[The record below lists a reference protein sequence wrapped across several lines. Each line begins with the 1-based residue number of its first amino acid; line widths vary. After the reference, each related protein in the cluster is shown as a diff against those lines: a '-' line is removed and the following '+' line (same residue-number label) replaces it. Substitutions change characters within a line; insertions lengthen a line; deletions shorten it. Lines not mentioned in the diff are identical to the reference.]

1 MEEQVRKWL
10 QQEFSETYKDMAEE
24 CGAIMPE
31 EWVKPEI
38 EAEIK
43 AIRKKLSLK
52 NFELIAEDE
61 TPDKSKSQVVDLT
74 DLNFTTVDP
83 EGCHDMDDAIFTKVD
98 ENGDYVVYVA
108 IANVAKAVDLN
119 SRIGQLYLK
128 GGFTFYTP
136 LQAYHILPPEL
147 SSEICSLSPNEV
159 RHAFVSKIVIDH
171 TTGKPIEG
179 QERFYDAII
188 KSKAKL
194 SYEQAEE
201 ISEGFSKEQAHQIF
215 QKSKAG
221 KELSLEEQVLLN
233 KLAGEKIRKA
243 FIERGYICFE
253 HQDEFEIGLDD
264 QGRFD
269 YQLKKRLDYQNV
281 IEEFMITAN
290 EAVARFCYDNNI
302 PNIYRIHHAPDD
314 EQAQN
319 ILAAGKQLG
328 ILSVNID
335 NLNSSSLQE
344 MLSNAREYNDDKIS
358 IISDFLLRNQNSASY
373 ELSIDSNENYYE
385 GELPVSHFALQS
397 TCYCHSTSPIRRICD
412 YFTLYNIQAYLAG
425 KEGYSIEEL
434 KNVLDPIRARRQAV
448 DDADKRLG
456 EIHSQEFLKSCLDQF
471 VAGEV
476 YGFKRSGNETF
487 VIAKIKGIKVDV
499 RVPYGEEKCDIENC
513 FKSTIGHKTYKLGDK
528 ISFVLSEDENDKII
542 GIEESLWA
550 YYKKFDAPT
559 SSDGREL

>member
-43 AIRKKLSLK
+43 AIRKKLNLK
-52 NFELIAEDE
+52 NFDLIAEDE
-61 TPDKSKSQVVDLT
+61 IPDKSKSQVVDLT
-74 DLNFTTVDP
+74 DLDFTTVDP
-83 EGCHDMDDAIFTKVD
+83 KDCQDMDDAIFTKVD

-136 LQAYHILPPEL
+136 LKAYHILPTEL

-159 RHAFVSKIVIDH
+159 RHAFVSKIVIDY
-171 TTGKPIEG
+171 TTGKPIERR
-179 QERFYDAII
+179 ERFYDAII

-201 ISEGFSKEQAHQIF
+201 MCEGVSKEQAHQIY

-221 KELSLEEQVLLN
+221 KQLSLEEQVLLN
-233 KLAGEKIRKA
+233 KLAGEKIREA

-290 EAVARFCYDNNI
+290 EAVARFCYNNNI
-302 PNIYRIHHAPDD
+302 PNIYRIHNEPNG

-319 ILAAGKQLG
+319 ILAVGRQLR
-328 ILSVNID
+328 ILEDEDDAITPALMHD
-335 NLNSSSLQE
+335 
-344 MLSNAREYNDDKIS
+344 MLTMARRRKEDIS
-358 IISDFLLRNQNSASY
+358 ILSDFLLRNQNSAGY
-373 ELSIDSNENYYE
+373 ELGFDDSNCQN

-448 DDADKRLG
+448 DDADKKLG
-456 EIHSQEFLKSCLDQF
+456 EIHSQEFLKSCLNK
-471 VAGEV
+471 VITGEV
-476 YGFKRSGNETF
+476 YDFIRFKGETF
-487 VIAKIKGIKVDV
+487 VIARIKGIKVDV
-499 RVPYGEEKCDIENC
+499 RVPYGEERCDIENC
-513 FKSTIGHKTYKLGDK
+513 FKTTIGHKTYKLGDK
-528 ISFVLSEDENDKII
+528 IRFVLSEDEKNKII